1 MRRAL
6 TTAVVLSGVS
16 LTGCGDWFFVVGREA
31 ILVARVA
38 TADDQTGIPC
48 KVTHTVSGAEQRQAV
63 TEVVSGQEFIRT
75 VAVGTPLR
83 MTHAFRPRVALVV
96 RCVGYEQASSLEREV
111 EVGWLTKP
119 RTDLGTI
126 TVVQTAAGEPPRRRG
141 ER

>member
-16 LTGCGDWFFVVGREA
+16 LTGCGDWFFIVSREA
-31 ILVARVA
+31 ILVARVV

-48 KVTHTVSGAEQRQAV
+48 KVTHTLSGEEERQAV
-63 TEVVSGQEFIRT
+63 TEVVSGQEFNRT

-83 MTHAFRPRVALVV
+83 MSHTFRLRVALVV
-96 RCVGYEQASSLEREV
+96 RCVGYEQASSPEREV

-119 RTDLGTI
+119 KTDLGTI
-126 TVVQTAAGEPPRRRG
+126 TVGQTPAGEPAVRRG